1 MSAGTQ
7 AALSEFAA
15 MVDPKVGIIRAV
27 EVIKISETDPCVYLA
42 HADPCDS
49 MPLAGIAAANRGAAC
64 AIDAGRAILRAC
76 GECVERYCSAF
87 FEFDRMLLASPRELS
102 DSGDRLVPP
111 GALYPFQNRQYA
123 GKGFPY
129 APVTSECRIRWVPGQ
144 SARSGRVWLPASCV
158 YVPYLFETGV
168 EPFTHMP
175 ISTGLA
181 AGESMQ
187 ACIEKGIA
195 EIVERDA
202 LMIVWYGRI
211 PAPRIRPLSCFGIS
225 SDIDGLLA
233 SVRGAH
239 THWLLNVLTLD
250 VDIPVIGACL
260 IDDGSPPLT
269 SFGIAAHVDP
279 ARALLGALEE
289 ALMTRLLVNRC
300 SELQDGTAFGGGAL
314 RTLRDHLLAHAASP
328 ELLSRMTF
336 LTQEGPI
343 VDFQDVTSGRSES
356 VAERCA
362 AAGLEPVWVDV
373 TTPDVEE
380 FGFKVVRTVIA
391 GMQPLDNDHRNRHLG
406 GERLLSVPRKMGFS
420 LSPGE
425 LNPDPHP
432 FP

>member
-7 AALSEFAA
+7 VALSDFAA

-42 HADPCDS
+42 HADPCDA

-64 AIDAGRAILRAC
+64 AIDPDRAILRAC

-87 FEFDRMLLASPRELS
+87 FEFDRMRLASPRELS
-102 DSGDRLVPP
+102 ASGERFVVP
-111 GALYPFQNRQYA
+111 GDLYPFQDKQYVSE
-123 GKGFPY
+123 GFPY
-129 APVTSECRIRWVPGQ
+129 QPVMPECRIRWVPGQ
-144 SARSGRVWLPASCV
+144 SVRGGPVWLPASCV

-181 AGESMQ
+181 AGQSVQ

-225 SDIDGLLA
+225 SDIDGLLS

-239 THWLLNVLTLD
+239 TSWLLNVLTLD
-250 VDIPVIGACL
+250 VKIPVISACL

-269 SFGIAAHVDP
+269 SFGIAAHADP
-279 ARALLGALEE
+279 ARALLGAVEE

-300 SELQDGTAFGGGAL
+300 SELQDGAEFGGGGL

-336 LTQEGPI
+336 LTRNGPL
-343 VDFQDVTSGRSES
+343 VDFQDVMSRRPES
-356 VAERCA
+356 VTDRCA

-373 TTPDVEE
+373 TTPDVED
-380 FGFKVVRTVIA
+380 FGFKVIRTAIA

-406 GERLLSVPRKMGFS
+406 GQRLLSVPRKLGFR